1 MFNMIEYLNKR
12 MNPEKVSKLFE
23 LIITTSQ
30 DGLYVCDHEGNTLLV
45 NDALLEITNIDKETF
60 FSYNLE
66 ELIRIGILPKSCA
79 YKTLQTHQKEN
90 MIIDYYHGKKAV
102 LTATPVFD
110 ENGDI
115 FCVVSNVRD
124 ITELN
129 NLHKKLEQSNRLK
142 TEYEEILFDHNELF
156 SKFAS
161 SLIYKSEAMD
171 EIVSLANKLAK
182 NDSPILLLGESGAG
196 KDVLARHIHKTSER
210 KGNFLKVNCAAIPGD
225 LIESEL
231 FGYEKGAFTGAN
243 TDKQGLFELSH
254 NGTIF
259 LDEIGDM
266 PLKLQV
272 KLLNVI
278 EEKKVRRI
286 GGGKYF
292 PVNTRIIAATNV
304 DLAKMVEQKKFRKD
318 LYFRLNVLPITLPP
332 LRKRK
337 NDIPILTLYFL
348 HKLNKKYKENK
359 QIDPVIIERFL
370 HYDWPG
376 NVRELSNIIERM
388 FHMSDSDVIDE
399 TLIPEAIRNYL
410 SLNIYEQASS
420 FNESSYSP
428 TWTKQKMQS
437 KQVIPLKQALNNFEK
452 EYLRNSLNKYETL
465 EEAADALQIS
475 LSTLMRKKRKYKL
488 TK

>member
-1 MFNMIEYLNKR
+1 
-12 MNPEKVSKLFE
+12 
-23 LIITTSQ
+23 
-30 DGLYVCDHEGNTLLV
+30 
-45 NDALLEITNIDKETF
+45 
-60 FSYNLE
+60 
-66 ELIRIGILPKSCA
+66 
-79 YKTLQTHQKEN
+79 

-142 TEYEEILFDHNELF
+142 TEYEEVLFDHNELF

-210 KGNFLKVNCAAIPGD
+210 KGNFVKVNCATIPGD

-304 DLAKMVEQKKFRKD
+304 DLAKMVEQKKIQKRFIFSFKCFTHYIAAFTKAKERHP
-318 LYFRLNVLPITLPP
+318 YF
-332 LRKRK
+332 
-337 NDIPILTLYFL
+337 
-348 HKLNKKYKENK
+348 
-359 QIDPVIIERFL
+359 
-370 HYDWPG
+370 
-376 NVRELSNIIERM
+376 NIV
-388 FHMSDSDVIDE
+388 F
-399 TLIPEAIRNYL
+399 PA
-410 SLNIYEQASS
+410 
-420 FNESSYSP
+420 
-428 TWTKQKMQS
+428 
-437 KQVIPLKQALNNFEK
+437 
-452 EYLRNSLNKYETL
+452 
-465 EEAADALQIS
+465 
-475 LSTLMRKKRKYKL
+475 
-488 TK
+488 

>member
-182 NDSPILLLGESGAG
+182 NDSPILLLGESGTG

-210 KGNFLKVNCAAIPGD
+210 KGNFVKVNCAAIPGD

-376 NVRELSNIIERM
+376 NVRELSNIVERM